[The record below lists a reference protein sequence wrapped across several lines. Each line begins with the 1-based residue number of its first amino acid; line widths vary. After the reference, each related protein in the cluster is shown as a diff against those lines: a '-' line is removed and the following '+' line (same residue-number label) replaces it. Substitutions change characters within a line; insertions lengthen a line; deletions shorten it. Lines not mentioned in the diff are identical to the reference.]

1 MACNKIFGVFC
12 IICLVLMASLALV
25 EAQPL
30 TYENETLGV
39 KLTGPDGWS
48 RTTGP
53 YKNEK
58 AKNLLVSFHHSL
70 NKKYSPFIILTV
82 EPAKSRTSLDYA
94 NLDIEVLKNDHKDLK
109 IIKEPTSLTING
121 REGINFTYEYM
132 LKEGVPARY
141 SISVFMKGE
150 LFYILA
156 CGANPEDFENNLKS
170 FDPSVNTLMLK

>member
-1 MACNKIFGVFC
+1 
-12 IICLVLMASLALV
+12 LVQAES
-25 EAQPL
+25 L

-48 RTTGP
+48 KTAGP

-70 NKKYSPFIILTV
+70 NKNYSPFIILTV
-82 EPAKSRTSLDYA
+82 EPAGSRTSLDYA

-109 IIKEPTSLTING
+109 TIKEATPLTING

-132 LKEGVPARY
+132 LKGGVPVRY
-141 SISVFMKGE
+141 SIYVFRKDE

-170 FDPSVNTLMLK
+170 FESSVNTFMLK